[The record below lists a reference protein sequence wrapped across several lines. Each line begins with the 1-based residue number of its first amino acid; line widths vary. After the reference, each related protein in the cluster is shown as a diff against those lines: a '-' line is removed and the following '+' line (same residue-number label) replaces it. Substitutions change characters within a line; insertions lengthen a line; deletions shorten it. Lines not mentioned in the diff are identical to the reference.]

1 MPKLG
6 REHELF
12 NRLSPLSPFT
22 HPSGSQQERR
32 SHTEELDWKIVM
44 WWEKGSDI
52 DTLLLPT
59 FCAFYYSASSTIP
72 EHLLS
77 LPNTAFNLMLL
88 NNCIMRTGKPPSDY
102 CQQVYF
108 FMFMFS
114 YFCSV
119 KEDTDFVF
127 VNRLI
132 NSDLSTAEITTDFIL
147 RVSRGIKPGFLHG
160 FLDLVLCFNS
170 LYLKVRVVLMFLEWP
185 MHAYLKGEWMHF
197 CTYRHNKNLYG
208 IILKNP
214 QKREF

>member
-1 MPKLG
+1 
-6 REHELF
+6 
-12 NRLSPLSPFT
+12 
-22 HPSGSQQERR
+22 
-32 SHTEELDWKIVM
+32 
-44 WWEKGSDI
+44 
-52 DTLLLPT
+52 
-59 FCAFYYSASSTIP
+59 
-72 EHLLS
+72 
-77 LPNTAFNLMLL
+77 
-88 NNCIMRTGKPPSDY
+88 MRTGKPPSDY

-185 MHAYLKGEWMHF
+185 MHAYLKGE
-197 CTYRHNKNLYG
+197 
-208 IILKNP
+208 
-214 QKREF
+214 